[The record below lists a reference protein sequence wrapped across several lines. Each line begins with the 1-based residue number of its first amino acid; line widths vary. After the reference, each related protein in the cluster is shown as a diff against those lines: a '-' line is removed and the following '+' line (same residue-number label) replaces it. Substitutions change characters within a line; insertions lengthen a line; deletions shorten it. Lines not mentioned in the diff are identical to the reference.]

1 MEEIDADCRNN
12 LMNRREK
19 KKCDR
24 PRTHCSQA
32 AARMKILRISCRNK
46 QFYRKM
52 TKVALAFF
60 CFIFIKKKFQVNETE
75 KTRKE
80 IGENRRCTLKK
91 KKYRKE
97 GIYKHAIIF

>member
-1 MEEIDADCRNN
+1 
-12 LMNRREK
+12 
-19 KKCDR
+19 
-24 PRTHCSQA
+24 
-32 AARMKILRISCRNK
+32 
-46 QFYRKM
+46 M

-91 KKYRKE
+91 KKKYRKE